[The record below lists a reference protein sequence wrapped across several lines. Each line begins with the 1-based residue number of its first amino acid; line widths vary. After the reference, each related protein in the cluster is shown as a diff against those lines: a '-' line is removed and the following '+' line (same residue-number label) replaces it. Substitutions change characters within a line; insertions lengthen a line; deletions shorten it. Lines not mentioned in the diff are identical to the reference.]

1 MYSVVW
7 EKAAE
12 TSVLEALLRAAD
24 KPSLWAIVQSIDAQ
38 LRLNPIEAGESRDG
52 NTRIVFIRPF
62 CVLYTYDESERKVYI
77 EQLKWVGQ

>member
-24 KPSLWAIVQSIDAQ
+24 KPSLWAVATSIDADLQ
-38 LRLNPIEAGESRDG
+38 LNPKEAGESRDG
-52 NTRIVFIRPF
+52 NTRILFIRPF
-62 CVLYTYDESERKVYI
+62 SILYTYDESERRFT
-77 EQLKWVGQ
+77 LNS

>member
-24 KPSLWAIVQSIDAQ
+24 KPSLWAVVTSIDAELQ
-38 LRLNPIEAGESRDG
+38 LNPKEAGKSRDG
-52 NTRIVFIRPF
+52 NTRILFIRPF
-62 CVLYTYDESERKVYI
+62 SILYTYDESERRFT
-77 EQLKWVGQ
+77 LNS